1 MKATE
6 FIKKLVNDGVS
17 QSEIA
22 RKIGVANGTIT
33 KYLYSETEPQK
44 ETIKKIAKAYG
55 KPMSF
60 FMDDFSDSTVIADP
74 PPQYKPKT
82 PARLMAEQQLD
93 ELSEE
98 ELTDLIYHLLGRKR
112 PPFTDGY
119 EPPK

>member
-1 MKATE
+1 MKATD
-6 FIKKLVNDGVS
+6 FIKKLVMEGAT

-44 ETIKKIAKAYG
+44 ETIQKIAKAYG
-55 KPMSF
+55 KQMSF
-60 FMDDFSDSTVIADP
+60 FMDDFSDEPKIFDP
-74 PPQYKPKT
+74 SPPYKPKT
-82 PARLMAEQQLD
+82 PTRQMAEQQLD

-98 ELTDLIYHLLGRKR
+98 ELKDLVYYLLGRKR